1 MESQNKL
8 FEAFKE
14 AAAADEQTTFL
25 AQDKLWGKIEQQL
38 DKQENKKIKLFSFT
52 TIKYAAAALLLIA
65 GIAVGWNQFFGVKS
79 NENEVVVQK
88 SIPVAAPVSPATEQL
103 AVQNKQPEAGPAV
116 QQTTRVIKPVPFV
129 AEVVTGNGLVAAG
142 TDGVVAGNA
151 REAAPTTFENPGKEP
166 KASNE
171 SLLTGE
177 GALQHPDPQY
187 IVQDLSLK
195 AVDPAT
201 DLPAARL
208 LKLQG
213 IIVDKAGVALG
224 NAKVSVPG
232 TGRAVISDARGTF
245 ALEVPDTAQ
254 FIMVQSYGNET
265 KYVKVAD
272 RHNYKIEISPDQSN
286 VALLND
292 IARYNRSNGMQ
303 NFNSTPINTNS
314 IRQELASRQKQQTM
328 FRQAPTTEPLII
340 INGAP
345 YAGKFSDI
353 NSKHIKEVK
362 ILAEAEARVLY
373 GERAKNG
380 VIVITLKKGK
390 TAPGQ

>member
-25 AQDKLWGKIEQQL
+25 AQDKLWGRIEQQL
-38 DKQENKKIKLFSFT
+38 DKQETKKIKLLSFK
-52 TIKYAAAALLLIA
+52 TIKYAAAALVLIT
-65 GIAVGWNQFFGVKS
+65 GIAVGWNYSLTDKHT
-79 NENEVVVQK
+79 ENNVVRTKPVQ
-88 SIPVAAPVSPATEQL
+88 APASPATEQL
-103 AVQNKQPEAGPAV
+103 AVQNKQPEAGAVV
-116 QQTTRVIKPVPFV
+116 QQTSRVVKPVPLV
-129 AEVVTGNGLVAAG
+129 VDIATNDWVEVG
-142 TDGVVAGNA
+142 TADGVVAGNT
-151 REAAPTTFENPGKEP
+151 REAAPGTLENLGKEP

-171 SLLTGE
+171 SLGMNE
-177 GALQHPDPQY
+177 GIVLHPDPQY
-187 IVQDLSLK
+187 IVKDLAPK
-195 AVDPAT
+195 TVDPVA
-201 DLPAARL
+201 DLPTERL

-213 IIVDKAGVALG
+213 VIVDNAGIALG

-232 TGRAVISDARGTF
+232 TGKVVISDAKGAF

-265 KYVKVAD
+265 KYVKVAE

-303 NFNSTPINTNS
+303 NLSSSPLNTTS
-314 IRQELASRQKQQTM
+314 MRQELASKQKQQTM

-340 INGAP
+340 INGVP

-362 ILAEAEARVLY
+362 ILPEANARVLY
-373 GERAKNG
+373 GDRAKNG